1 MEKIKIQEELLDIVS
16 IKRAPNLLIIEFPK
30 VIDLSQ
36 KDLKLIELFT
46 AGDVK
51 CADFE
56 GYETIYKI
64 DGNIAT
70 LSNDGSIYA
79 EPEPPIEPE
88 QFEPYVPTE
97 VDIARQQISQ
107 LKSKLQETDYMI
119 IKCSE
124 YQLSGLDMPYDIAK
138 LHAERQALR
147 DQINELELSLS

>member
-88 QFEPYVPTE
+88 PIEPHVPTE
-97 VDIARQQISQ
+97 SELAQQKIGQ
-107 LKSKLQETDYMI
+107 LKAQLEETDYMI

-124 YQLSGLDMPYDIAK
+124 YQLIGLDMPYDIAT
-138 LHAERQALR
+138 LHAERQVLR